1 MYGVTIPGSPGIVI
15 GFTRD
20 VAWSLT
26 NTGADVLD
34 FYRETV
40 DDQVHPT
47 KYLVA
52 NFTISCAFAGL
63 FGVFYSHYYGILTP
77 AVMSTPKTIEI
88 LAIAYIGGR
97 GSLWGP
103 AIIAFPMS
111 IAVELTKV
119 QFSSLPGLY
128 LVFYG
133 LLLVLVM
140 LFRPDGFA
148 GIIRRLGHRI
158 DGGDAQPTVPVPAPG
173 TSV

>member
-1 MYGVTIPGSPGIVI
+1 MLAILFGTLLVLTLIIRSRIGLAFRAIGQNLQASRASGI
-15 GFTRD
+15 
-20 VAWSLT
+20 
-26 NTGADVLD
+26 N
-34 FYRETV
+34 
-40 DDQVHPT
+40 PT
-47 KYLVA
+47 KFLVA

-63 FGVFYSHYYGILTP
+63 FGVFYAHYYGILTP
-77 AVMSTPKTIEI
+77 AVMSTPHTIEI

-111 IAVELTKV
+111 IAVEVTKV

-148 GIIRRLGHRI
+148 GIVRGLGRRL
-158 DGGDAQPTVPVPAPG
+158 DGGQQAQTPAPTPAPSG
-173 TSV
+173 NGS